1 MSFLIEGREGLGE
14 MGERVGRV
22 RKKENRK
29 ERERERKRERRKKEK
44 GERESKK
51 LLFVI
56 AFELQKTTIN
66 GSLL

>member
-1 MSFLIEGREGLGE
+1 
-14 MGERVGRV
+14 MGERVGAV

-29 ERERERKRERRKKEK
+29 EREREREKKGRK
-44 GERESKK
+44 GGGGRESKK

>member
-1 MSFLIEGREGLGE
+1 
-14 MGERVGRV
+14 MGERVGAV

-29 ERERERKRERRKKEK
+29 EREREREREREKKGRK
-44 GERESKK
+44 GGGRESKK

>member
-1 MSFLIEGREGLGE
+1 
-14 MGERVGRV
+14 MGERVGAV

-29 ERERERKRERRKKEK
+29 ERERRKKEK

-56 AFELQKTTIN
+56 AYELHKTTIN

>member
-1 MSFLIEGREGLGE
+1 
-14 MGERVGRV
+14 MGERVGAV

-29 ERERERKRERRKKEK
+29 ERVKRKKEK

-56 AFELQKTTIN
+56 AFEL
-66 GSLL
+66 

>member
-1 MSFLIEGREGLGE
+1 
-14 MGERVGRV
+14 MGERVGAL

-44 GERESKK
+44 GERGSKK

>member
-1 MSFLIEGREGLGE
+1 
-14 MGERVGRV
+14 MGERVGAV

-29 ERERERKRERRKKEK
+29 EREREREERKKR
-44 GERESKK
+44 GGGRESKK